1 MTIHKRLSK
10 VLIAGLMAGPSLA
23 FADPLYSLTFLPQDF
38 YAVGIN
44 NMGQVVGTAGG
55 GAAIWSSPTS
65 VTSLGSLLPGSE
77 GLGINNRG
85 DIVGRYGNNAF
96 IYANGVATS
105 IVTGMDSW
113 ATGINDAGQVTGT
126 ALNYNFGAP
135 QTAFLY
141 SGGATTLI
149 GGDLPRFSQTFG
161 NAINNAGVVAGTYA
175 YGGPFADPDRTAFTY
190 SNGVPRSYGTLG
202 GTISEAEDINEA
214 GALAGWST
222 NYEGTEEL
230 GLLYTAEY
238 GLMNI
243 GSLGGTSTRAHGLNN
258 FGWVVGMSD
267 IDGAEGFDYHAF
279 LYREHGMLDL
289 NSIVESPEGWRLV
302 SAEDVNDAGQI
313 LAQACQMSTG
323 DCRAVR
329 LDLISAVPEPSS
341 WLLMLGGLASLRQR
355 HRLAALPALALLAT
369 PMMAQAGN
377 QYAFTMTPVPTG
389 FAASAINNAGHVVGT
404 YQEAAAIWTGTGITS
419 LGNLVPESL
428 GLGIN
433 DRDHVVGTN
442 GQAFIHTPAGV
453 RNLGRFGFWLNSRAV
468 AVNNADQVAGTGSW
482 PVGEEF
488 RGWVFSQG
496 VLRMIG
502 TFGGDFSEAY
512 AINNAGQVVGL
523 AALVAF
529 RSPRGDHHAFLYRD
543 RVLQDLGTLGDGV
556 SSRAND
562 INDAGQIVGASEY
575 AYNPDTS
582 GPIHPFLY
590 QNRLMRDLGTLGG
603 PNAEAYGINNAG
615 AVVGYS
621 DLADGMTAHAFLYE
635 NGKMR
640 DLHRL
645 TRMPQGWLLVGATDI
660 NDRRQVLARACL
672 NEDCISVRLDP
683 IPGTGG

>member
-1 MTIHKRLSK
+1 MMNIAILITKGNIMTIHKRLSK

-85 DIVGRYGNNAF
+85 DIV
-96 IYANGVATS
+96 
-105 IVTGMDSW
+105 
-113 ATGINDAGQVTGT
+113 
-126 ALNYNFGAP
+126 
-135 QTAFLY
+135 
-141 SGGATTLI
+141 
-149 GGDLPRFSQTFG
+149 
-161 NAINNAGVVAGTYA
+161 
-175 YGGPFADPDRTAFTY
+175 
-190 SNGVPRSYGTLG
+190 
-202 GTISEAEDINEA
+202 
-214 GALAGWST
+214 
-222 NYEGTEEL
+222 
-230 GLLYTAEY
+230 
-238 GLMNI
+238 
-243 GSLGGTSTRAHGLNN
+243 
-258 FGWVVGMSD
+258 
-267 IDGAEGFDYHAF
+267 
-279 LYREHGMLDL
+279 
-289 NSIVESPEGWRLV
+289 
-302 SAEDVNDAGQI
+302 
-313 LAQACQMSTG
+313 
-323 DCRAVR
+323 
-329 LDLISAVPEPSS
+329 
-341 WLLMLGGLASLRQR
+341 
-355 HRLAALPALALLAT
+355 
-369 PMMAQAGN
+369 
-377 QYAFTMTPVPTG
+377 
-389 FAASAINNAGHVVGT
+389 
-404 YQEAAAIWTGTGITS
+404 
-419 LGNLVPESL
+419 
-428 GLGIN
+428 
-433 DRDHVVGTN
+433 
-442 GQAFIHTPAGV
+442 
-453 RNLGRFGFWLNSRAV
+453 
-468 AVNNADQVAGTGSW
+468 VNNADQVAGTGSW

-575 AYNPDTS
+575 AYSPDTS